1 MKQEK
6 NEMVELYYER
16 LLKLTNSL
24 QHKTINSFLT
34 IVFKFGLQLYLL
46 VAITSMKRETLQQHK
61 EATLVCEKRIF
72 EVKDV
77 SNMLVPYSKRISTQ
91 KP

>member
-1 MKQEK
+1 
-6 NEMVELYYER
+6 
-16 LLKLTNSL
+16 
-24 QHKTINSFLT
+24 
-34 IVFKFGLQLYLL
+34 
-46 VAITSMKRETLQQHK
+46 MKRETLQQHE
-61 EATLVCEKRIF
+61 EATLVCEKKKF